1 MWRRLRRRS
10 FAPRRPLIFP
20 EQIGIVLVT
29 ALCIAGGLA
38 AVVLAIANH

>member
-20 EQIGIVLVT
+20 EQYGLVLVT
-29 ALCIAGGLA
+29 ALVLVAGVVIVILA
-38 AVVLAIANH
+38 VRA